1 MDRQRSPFDL
11 VEIFGWQGIG
21 RSQAFRKI
29 DIDAYD
35 EDAFLE
41 SELFEPDPRSPAQVL
56 SDAKQKQAAVRG
68 SLAKGD
74 TVGALTVALAD
85 APYGPGVEE
94 AKNLTLQ
101 SVVSILNSTKATEIP
116 NVVKSMSQDA
126 QDTLMKYLYKG
137 MGLPGWG
144 DVSGSVLLGWH
155 EKLTEA
161 AGTGCIVR
169 AMTDRRTV

>member
-1 MDRQRSPFDL
+1 MDT
-11 VEIFGWQGIG
+11 
-21 RSQAFRKI
+21 AFRKI

-35 EDAFLE
+35 EDAFLD
-41 SELFEPDPRSPAQVL
+41 SELFEPDPRSPDQVL
-56 SDAKQKQAAVRG
+56 AEAKQKQTLVRS
-68 SLAKGD
+68 SLAKND
-74 TVGALTVALAD
+74 TVGALSIALEN
-85 APYGPGVEE
+85 APYGPGFDE

-101 SVVSILNSTKATEIP
+101 NVVSILNTTKATEIP
-116 NVVKSMSQDA
+116 TIVKSISQDA

-155 EKLTEA
+155 EKLTET

>member
-1 MDRQRSPFDL
+1 MDT
-11 VEIFGWQGIG
+11 
-21 RSQAFRKI
+21 AFRKI

-56 SDAKQKQAAVRG
+56 SEAKQKQATVRS
-68 SLAKGD
+68 SLARGD
-74 TVGALTVALAD
+74 TVGALTIALEG
-85 APYGPGVEE
+85 APYGPGVDE

-101 SVVSILNSTKATEIP
+101 SVVSILNSTKSTEIP
-116 NVVKSMSQDA
+116 NVVRSLSQDA